1 MMAQADTHLRLARQ
15 RRHAVRLLASAVAVP
30 MTLFAAGYIG
40 GLRINTTPSEPIGLW
55 RIVVLQRPPQ
65 VGDLVFACPPDAG
78 QAREARA
85 RGYLRTGLCKGGF
98 GPMIKTVIATP
109 GQKVEVTT
117 RVQVDGAPIAGSA
130 VVDRDGKGRRLAAFR
145 GGVIPP
151 GEVFLHSPFP
161 ASWDS
166 RYLGPVPIEGILGL
180 AQPVYTHAP

>member
-1 MMAQADTHLRLARQ
+1 MIAQADTTLRLARQ
-15 RRHAVRLLASAVAVP
+15 RRRAGRLLASAVAVA

-55 RIVVLQRPPQ
+55 RIVLLPRPPQ

-78 QAREARA
+78 RAREARA

-98 GPMIKTVIATP
+98 GPLIKTVIATP
-109 GQKVEVTT
+109 GQTVEVTT
-117 RVQVDGAPIAGSA
+117 HLHVDGAPIADSA
-130 VVDRDGKGRRLAAFR
+130 VLDRDGKGRPLAAFR

-166 RYLGPVPIEGILGL
+166 RYFGPVPIEGILGL
-180 AQPVYTHAP
+180 ARPVLTHAP